1 MRRRESVGQILHSA
15 SAERETPPCTYRFT
29 APGALGRVWM
39 DGGVASVSHLD
50 RLAIILRQER
60 KSSDV
65 AGEVDEQIEGQIAF
79 LFAPVV
85 LYWERVRYEWQV
97 GLRSSRKERV
107 AL

>member
-50 RLAIILRQER
+50 RLAIILEAREEHLG
-60 KSSDV
+60 SNE
-65 AGEVDEQIEGQIAF
+65 EVDEEIDEQIAF

-85 LYWERVRYEWQV
+85 LY
-97 GLRSSRKERV
+97 
-107 AL
+107 